1 MNHSVSEAVTDL
13 RVTTAARSATLMA
26 SQPPV
31 TNGIIVSYIVSYH
44 ANGSTDIRTMN
55 FTAIN
60 QFLNGTVTS
69 LLPFTTYVFSVRA
82 CTSVACSQSSNN
94 VTEMTLEDGEF
105 TLSMLIIQMVDKNIY
120 LK

>member
-1 MNHSVSEAVTDL
+1 M
-13 RVTTAARSATLMA
+13 TTAARSAMLMA

-31 TNGIIVSYIVSYH
+31 TNGTIVSYTVSYH
-44 ANGSTDIRTMN
+44 VNGSTDIRTMN

-60 QFLNGTVTS
+60 QFLDGTVTS

-105 TLSMLIIQMVDKNIY
+105 TLSMLIIQITDKKYIFKN
-120 LK
+120 